1 MLFCKQ
7 EQRIKV
13 NSTHLSNSHT
23 SAPTLLCAV
32 TSLPSPWEGC
42 GTQNALTELQVLSEA
57 TEPCPCAQLQ
67 EHTLQRS
74 CAGTGIILLE
84 TLRLPLSLEHTIQH
98 AGRTQQLSPQHAG
111 SPHQPTA
118 PPLSLSGAKTH
129 TAEAALRAVQPT
141 DLETR
146 SQTKVRQ
153 KMSEKNTYFFCVKSA
168 YDTVLSPPPF
178 PSETKRQKMLPS
190 SSGNN
195 LTSKVLS
202 TCWQTPI
209 RSVSPFRNGSTAGRD
224 P

>member
-23 SAPTLLCAV
+23 SAPTPLCAV

-42 GTQNALTELQVLSEA
+42 RTKNALTELQMLSEA

-67 EHTLQRS
+67 ECTLQRS
-74 CAGTGIILLE
+74 CAGTGILLLE
-84 TLRLPLSLEHTIQH
+84 TLRLPLSLEGTIQH
-98 AGRTQQLSPQHAG
+98 AGRTQQLQLHLSASLVLKHTQQRKRSEVHSPQTWK
-111 SPHQPTA
+111 PT
-118 PPLSLSGAKTH
+118 
-129 TAEAALRAVQPT
+129 VQP
-141 DLETR
+141 R
-146 SQTKVRQ
+146 SGRKYLKKIHFFVCQ
-153 KMSEKNTYFFCVKSA
+153 KCLQHSSQ
-168 YDTVLSPPPF
+168 PPPF
-178 PSETKRQKMLPS
+178 PSETKRQKTLPS

-224 P
+224 PGGKKMH